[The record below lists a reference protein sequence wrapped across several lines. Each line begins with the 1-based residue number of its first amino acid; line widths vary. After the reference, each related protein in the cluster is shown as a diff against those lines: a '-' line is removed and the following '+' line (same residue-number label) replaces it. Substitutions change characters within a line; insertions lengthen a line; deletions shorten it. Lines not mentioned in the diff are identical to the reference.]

1 MRKFIAVALSCLTLA
16 GCASRASD
24 IKASYVST
32 TGYDSLSCSQLANEA
47 QAVSA
52 HVISATGEQNNRA
65 TGDAVAMTVGMVVFW
80 PALFL
85 MHGDGATAGELAR
98 LKGEMEA
105 IETTSRRKGCNI
117 HFETREAQKAGNQQ
131 HRSGS

>member
-1 MRKFIAVALSCLTLA
+1 MRKFLAVVVSLATLA
-16 GCASRASD
+16 GCASRPSD

-32 TGYDSLSCSQLANEA
+32 TGYDSLSCAQLANEA

-52 HVISATGEQNNRA
+52 HVAEATGEQGKRA
-65 TGDAVAMTVGMVVFW
+65 TGDAVAMTVGLVVFW

-85 MHGDGATAGELAR
+85 MHGDGASAAELAR

-105 IETTSRRKGCNI
+105 IETTSRRKECHI
-117 HFETREAQKAGNQQ
+117 HFETREAQKAGN
-131 HRSGS
+131 RRNKS

>member
-1 MRKFIAVALSCLTLA
+1 MLA

-24 IKASYVST
+24 IKASYVSET
-32 TGYDSLSCSQLANEA
+32 SYDHMSCSELANEA

-52 HVISATGEQNNRA
+52 HVAESTGEQNKRA
-65 TGDAVAMTVGMVVFW
+65 TGDAVAMTVGVVVFW

-105 IETTSRRKGCNI
+105 IEDASRHKGCSI
-117 HFETREAQKAGNQQ
+117 HFETQPVHTAAT
-131 HRSGS
+131 RSHHEGIAARQ